1 MDATAHAATRRFDSS
16 LHAVGIPSPAIPVES
31 VRTLSVTA
39 DYRLS
44 EAGRK
49 ASLLNGGNGHAEQ
62 RVKVAV
68 PLTRLHLVHVDNNGV
83 ARLKLRPQFRMSP
96 DQRVIKIKLAPV
108 YDQPPTIDE
117 LFQDAARNHELER
130 TYHAQRTTAQ
140 TARRETLEVRRNE
153 VALEFLGDPNR
164 RAVVYP
170 PPSKRRCQVMTDRGP
185 IDFDAK
191 RDMGVARQIPLE
203 AFRRFENDVRI
214 RHGQGADQRT
224 RNLARHAER
233 QQMMREWIAVHGTHD
248 QRQRLAAGV
257 LPFKEFLD
265 AITDVTFRPL
275 AHLTL
280 YPSDGAARVQELI
293 RQCPGH
299 AHAIV
304 TPNDL
309 SVVTRLLPTASA
321 TQWSLVNEIRDLLPG
336 AQVQLRERSIAF
348 AQDPHAPKVRLVSA
362 LVTIRVGLV
371 LLRREFHVPD
381 SAPDVPART
390 QEDELMKA

>member
-1 MDATAHAATRRFDSS
+1 MDAIAHAATRRLDSS

-31 VRTLSVTA
+31 GRTLSVTA

-49 ASLLNGGNGHAEQ
+49 VSLLNGGNGHAEQ

-108 YDQPPTIDE
+108 YDHPPTINE
-117 LFQDAARNHELER
+117 LFQDAARNHEFER
-130 TYHAQRTTAQ
+130 VYHAQRTTAQ
-140 TARRETLEVRRNE
+140 TARRETLEAGRNE

-275 AHLTL
+275 THLTL
-280 YPSDGAARVQELI
+280 YPSDGAARVQELV
-293 RQCPGH
+293 RQRPGD
-299 AHAIV
+299 AHAVV

>member
-1 MDATAHAATRRFDSS
+1 MDTIAHAATRRLDSS
-16 LHAVGIPSPAIPVES
+16 LHAVGTPAPAIAVES
-31 VRTLSVTA
+31 ARTLSVTA

-49 ASLLNGGNGHAEQ
+49 ASLLSGGNGHAEQ
-62 RVKVAV
+62 RVKIAV

-83 ARLKLRPQFRMSP
+83 ARLKLRPQFKLNT
-96 DQRVIKIKLAPV
+96 DQRIVKIKFAPV
-108 YDQPPTIDE
+108 YDQPPTLDE

-130 TYHAQRTTAQ
+130 AYHAQRTTAQ
-140 TARRETLEVRRNE
+140 AARRETLDEWRNQ
-153 VALEFLGDPNR
+153 VALEFLGDPTR

-185 IDFDAK
+185 VDFDAK
-191 RDMGVARQIPLE
+191 RDMGVARQVPLE

-224 RNLARHAER
+224 QNLAKHAER
-233 QQMMREWIAVHGTHD
+233 QQMMREWIAVQGSHD
-248 QRQRLAAGV
+248 QRERLAAGV
-257 LPFKEFLD
+257 LPFKEFVHAL
-265 AITDVTFRPL
+265 ADVTFRPL
-275 AHLTL
+275 AHLTP
-280 YPSDGAARVQELI
+280 YQTDGATRLQEQI
-293 RQCPGH
+293 RQLPGH
-299 AHAIV
+299 ADAIV
-304 TPNDL
+304 TPTDV

-321 TQWSLVNEIRDLLPG
+321 IQWSLVNEIRSIMPD
-336 AQVQLRERSIAF
+336 AQVQLRERSLAWTR
-348 AQDPHAPKVRLVSA
+348 DPHAPKVRLVSA

-371 LLRREFHVPD
+371 LLRREFQVPE

>member
-1 MDATAHAATRRFDSS
+1 
-16 LHAVGIPSPAIPVES
+16 

-117 LFQDAARNHELER
+117 LFQDAARNHELES

-140 TARRETLEVRRNE
+140 TARRETLEARRNE

-293 RQCPGH
+293 RQRPGH
-299 AHAIV
+299 AHAVV

-336 AQVQLRERSIAF
+336 AQVQLRERSIAWK
-348 AQDPHAPKVRLVSA
+348 QDPHAPKVRLVSA

>member
-1 MDATAHAATRRFDSS
+1 MDATAHAATRRLDSS
-16 LHAVGIPSPAIPVES
+16 LHAVGSLSPAIAVES
-31 VRTLSVTA
+31 ARTLSVTA

-49 ASLLNGGNGHAEQ
+49 ASLLTGGNGRAEQ

-108 YDQPPTIDE
+108 YDHPPTIDE

-140 TARRETLEVRRNE
+140 TARRETLEGRRNE

-224 RNLARHAER
+224 RNLAKHAER

-257 LPFKEFLD
+257 LPFKEFVD

-275 AHLTL
+275 SHLTL

-293 RQCPGH
+293 RQHPGH
-299 AHAIV
+299 ADAIV

-336 AQVQLRERSIAF
+336 AQVQLRERSIAWK
-348 AQDPHAPKVRLVSA
+348 QDPHAPKVRLVSA